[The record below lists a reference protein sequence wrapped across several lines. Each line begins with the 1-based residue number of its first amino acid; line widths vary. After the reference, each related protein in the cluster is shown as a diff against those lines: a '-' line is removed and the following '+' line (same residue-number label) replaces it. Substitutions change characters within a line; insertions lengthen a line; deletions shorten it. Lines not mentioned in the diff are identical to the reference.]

1 MSVVRV
7 KSLGFNGI
15 SGIVNAPGEIPWELV
30 LLYFVVAIGAAFI
43 LGKKYGGLKKFTTLD
58 LVYIGIGSAFAVVWE
73 FYLAGFISR
82 ALPST
87 PFISVGFWGRIFILF
102 IVAALVRKVGVGMS
116 TLFIFNFLSDIIS
129 YGFGGE
135 PIYTIYEV
143 LTYGLL
149 IDLFIAMT
157 GGNLFGVLGNRIN
170 SFTGRKAGVTGGSGE
185 ESDTVV
191 AGKQVSPESKSG
203 LSGGNYLSAINAF
216 VHSTTFKAIVE
227 GGTLAAL
234 LAFPDA
240 LLYRAFFSPFLYGGV
255 VDWAKVFFDLYAF
268 IPGDIVIG
276 VLAALASVR
285 IVKAIGH

>member
-1 MSVVRV
+1 M
-7 KSLGFNGI
+7 GFNGI
-15 SGIVNAPGEIPWELV
+15 SGIVNAPGEIPWEFV
-30 LLYFVVAIGAAFI
+30 LLYFVLAVGAAFI

-87 PFISVGFWGRIFILF
+87 PFISIGFWGRIFILF

-116 TLFIFNFLSDIIS
+116 TLFIFNFLSDVIS

-149 IDLFIAMT
+149 IDMFIAAT
-157 GGNLFGVLGNRIN
+157 GGNLFGVLGSRM
-170 SFTGRKAGVTGGSGE
+170 SQARRKTGIVGGSGGE
-185 ESDTVV
+185 NDAVSAGRQSSAGRESS
-191 AGKQVSPESKSG
+191 AGF
-203 LSGGNYLSAINAF
+203 GNFAGSVNEFI
-216 VHSTTFKAIVE
+216 HSTTFKAIVE
-227 GGTLAAL
+227 GGSLAAL

-255 VDWAKVFFDLYAF
+255 VDWAKVFFDLVAF
-268 IPGDIVIG
+268 IPGDLVIG

>member
-1 MSVVRV
+1 M
-7 KSLGFNGI
+7 GFNGI

-30 LLYFVVAIGAAFI
+30 LLYFIIAVGAAFV

-87 PFISVGFWGRIFILF
+87 PFISIGFWGRIFILF

-157 GGNLFGVLGNRIN
+157 GGNLFGVIGNRLK
-170 SFTGRKAGVTGGSGE
+170 SSAGRKPGIVGGSGE
-185 ESDTVV
+185 GVDTVV
-191 AGKQVSPESKSG
+191 AGKHTVSV
-203 LSGGNYLSAINAF
+203 INEYI
-216 VHSTTFKAIVE
+216 HSTPFKAIVE

-255 VDWAKVFFDLYAF
+255 VDWGKVYFDLFAF